1 MTRRTSI
8 VLAELIAVANEVL
21 PAPGNAPLYA
31 RAIAAL
37 APDINA
43 AIKRGEAGTASA
55 ILSFALMHLATERVV
70 LVDVHHLVTIAM
82 HAREMVRDNELHAA
96 IVREGVHA

>member
-1 MTRRTSI
+1 MSRRTSI

-21 PAPGNAPLYA
+21 PAPGAAPVHA
-31 RAIAAL
+31 HTVAAL

-55 ILSFALMHLATERVV
+55 ILAFALMHLATERVV
-70 LVDVHHLVTIAM
+70 LVDMHHLVTIAM